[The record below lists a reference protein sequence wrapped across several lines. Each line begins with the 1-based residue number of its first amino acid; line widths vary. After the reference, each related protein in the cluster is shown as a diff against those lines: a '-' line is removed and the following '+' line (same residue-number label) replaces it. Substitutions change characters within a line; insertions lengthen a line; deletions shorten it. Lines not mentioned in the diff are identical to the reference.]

1 MPDIVVH
8 RVTYE
13 DTVTTQPIPH
23 GEEYVEEV
31 QDPEGQYIHEIL
43 APGGRRRHQRGDH
56 ARQICGRRIYVSSE
70 VVNETGADAC
80 AEHHI

>member
-1 MPDIVVH
+1 M
-8 RVTYE
+8 TYE
-13 DTVTTQPIPH
+13 DAVTTQPIPH

-43 APGGRRRHQRGDH
+43 AQEGADGTKEVTTRAEYVDGRMCIQRSGE
-56 ARQICGRRIYVSSE
+56 RNR
-70 VVNETGADAC
+70 ADAC